1 MDEHSKKILA
11 VRQLLKERDEA
22 RMNSDFEK
30 SDFLRE
36 KLSTQYGVVVIDQ
49 KGGPSGWKFIDG
61 SSIKL
66 KPGLSI
72 PPTEA
77 TAKTEGKKR
86 KVESNIETAIPSPK
100 KIKKGKLLEKNMK
113 YNNIM
118 WNYIIR

>member
-11 VRQLLKERDEA
+11 VRQLLGERDEA

-36 KLSTQYGVVVIDQ
+36 KLSTLYGAIVIDQ
-49 KGGPSGWKFIDG
+49 RGGPSGWKFIDG

-72 PPTEA
+72 PPEA
-77 TAKTEGKKR
+77 ISKTEGKKR

-100 KIKKGKLLEKNMK
+100 KIKKG
-113 YNNIM
+113 
-118 WNYIIR
+118 